1 MKPCINHPDRQ
12 TSYVCMKHEIYMCED
27 CMECRDPDIY
37 CKFRSSCPIHFITKR
52 KGNLDG
58 KEIPMEII
66 EYRPIGIV
74 HSPHKTPQGSPIQP
88 TAARGIEGKIE
99 IFPEF
104 AAGLE
109 DLAGFSHI
117 FLIYHFHLS
126 KKFSLQVKPFLDDNP
141 RGLFATR
148 APARPNSIGISVVRL
163 VEIIEGTLHIQNVDV
178 VDGTPLLDIK
188 PYVPAFDVHTVEKI
202 GWIEKKRGKI
212 ENAVDDGR
220 FTED

>member
-1 MKPCINHPDRQ
+1 
-12 TSYVCMKHEIYMCED
+12 
-27 CMECRDPDIY
+27 
-37 CKFRSSCPIHFITKR
+37 
-52 KGNLDG
+52 
-58 KEIPMEII
+58 MEII

-148 APARPNSIGISVVRL
+148 APSRPNSIGISVVRL

>member
-1 MKPCINHPDRQ
+1 M
-12 TSYVCMKHEIYMCED
+12 
-27 CMECRDPDIY
+27 
-37 CKFRSSCPIHFITKR
+37 IT
-52 KGNLDG
+52 
-58 KEIPMEII
+58 I
-66 EYRPIGIV
+66 EYRPIGVI
-74 HSPHKTPQGSPIQP
+74 HSPYKSPKGSPIQP
-88 TAARGIEGKIE
+88 SAAEGIEGHIE
-99 IFPEF
+99 VFPEF
-104 AAGLE
+104 AEGLE

-148 APARPNSIGISVVRL
+148 APSRPNPIGISVVRL